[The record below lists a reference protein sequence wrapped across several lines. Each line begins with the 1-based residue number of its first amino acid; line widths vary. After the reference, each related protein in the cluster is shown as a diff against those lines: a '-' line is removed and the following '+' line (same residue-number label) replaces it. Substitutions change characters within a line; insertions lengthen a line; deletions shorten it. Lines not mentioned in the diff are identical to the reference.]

1 MPRLS
6 LLAACA
12 SLAALAACASPSGS
26 GQPTDVAGDGGAAAP
41 VVSSHASPLGL
52 YLAGQAALGE
62 GKGDVAASYFAQA
75 AHEDSDAAFLKD
87 SAFQAA
93 LFSGDV
99 RRAAQLAPATGEGSA
114 GAVELGQ
121 LTRAVEDLAE
131 DRGREA
137 QALLGGHPLTPPLDI
152 AGKLL
157 SPWTAAAA
165 GDWKTALA
173 APDNGGDHLVG
184 QIALLDQALLLENRH
199 ETDEA
204 DQAFRK
210 LLAISDGAG
219 LYTAAYGEFL
229 ERHGR
234 TPAAISLFQAGLK
247 TEPSNALLQDALTSA
262 QAGHAPPRAPTLQQG
277 AANALLPPAAFLL
290 AEKQPE
296 LGLDYL
302 RLALRLDPKRDEAWL
317 LIGDTL
323 SAGGQVDEAREAYA
337 EPQPGS
343 SAYVPARSR
352 LIATYDDSAKDAPT
366 ELALAEAT
374 AKAAPSDPD
383 AMELLADAL
392 RINSHYQ
399 ESAQVLDKLIAQ
411 LGPQASWSLYYMR
424 GVALDQAG
432 DWPGAERDLKQALAM
447 SPDEPDVLNYLGY
460 SWIDRGVD
468 LKDAKTMIE
477 KAVAAK
483 PDSGAIVDSLGWA
496 DYKLGLYTDAVEQL
510 ERATELEPADP
521 DINNHLGDAYWAVG
535 RKLEARFQW
544 EQVLSLGPSD
554 KLRAEVEAKLKE
566 GPDAGPRPA
575 IAEK

>member
-1 MPRLS
+1 MPRLR

-12 SLAALAACASPSGS
+12 CAAVLAACATQSPSGPETAS
-26 GQPTDVAGDGGAAAP
+26 QAAAP
-41 VVSSHASPLGL
+41 APPIINSQASPLGL
-52 YLAGQAALGE
+52 YLAGHAAMGQ
-62 GKGDVAASYFAQA
+62 GHGDMAASYFAQA
-75 AHEDSDAAFLKD
+75 AREDGAATLLKD

-93 LFSGDV
+93 LASGDV
-99 RRAAQLAPATGEGSA
+99 RRAADLAPAAGEGSA
-114 GAVELGQ
+114 AVVELGQ
-121 LTRAVEDLAE
+121 LTRAVEALAE
-131 DRGREA
+131 DRGRDA
-137 QALLGGHPLTPPLDI
+137 QVLIASHPLAPPLDA

-157 SPWTAAAA
+157 LPWAAAAA
-165 GDWKTALA
+165 GDWKTALT
-173 APDNGGDHLVG
+173 APENGGDHLVG
-184 QIALLDQALLLENRH
+184 QIALLDQALLFENRRQN
-199 ETDEA
+199 DEA

-210 LLAISDGAG
+210 LLTVSDGAG

-234 TPAAISLFQAGLK
+234 APAAIALYQSGLK
-247 TEPSNALLQDALTSA
+247 SEPSNALLQDGLARA

-277 AANALLPPAAFLL
+277 AASALLPPAAFLL

-302 RLALRLDPKRDEAWL
+302 RLVLRLDPKRDEAWL

-323 SAGGQVDEAREAYA
+323 SASGQVEAARAAYA
-337 EPQPGS
+337 SPQPGS
-343 SAYVPARSR
+343 SAYVASRVR
-352 LIATYDDSAKDAPT
+352 LIATYDDSQKDAPT
-366 ELALAEAT
+366 ELALAQET
-374 AKAAPSDPD
+374 AKAAPNDPD

-392 RINSHYQ
+392 RINARYK
-399 ESAQVLDKLIAQ
+399 ESAAVLDQLITQ
-411 LGPQASWSLYYMR
+411 LGPQASWALYYMR

-432 DWPGAERDLKQALAM
+432 DWPGAERDLKQALTI

-460 SWIDRGVD
+460 SWIDRGID
-468 LKDAKTMIE
+468 LKDAKVMIE

-496 DYKLGLYTDAVEQL
+496 DYKLGLYADAVEQL
-510 ERATELEPADP
+510 EHATELEPADP

-554 KLRAEVEAKLKE
+554 KLRDEVEGKLKT
-566 GPDAGPRPA
+566 GPAPA
-575 IAEK
+575 LRSTIAEK

>member
-6 LLAACA
+6 LLAAFA
-12 SLAALAACASPSGS
+12 SLAALAACASPPET
-26 GQPTDVAGDGGAAAP
+26 GQPTASQDAGPAAP
-41 VVSSHASPLGL
+41 AIDAQASPLGL

-93 LFSGDV
+93 LISGDV
-99 RRAAQLAPATGEGSA
+99 RRAAELAPATGEGSA

-131 DRGREA
+131 DRGRDA
-137 QALLGGHPLTPPLDI
+137 QALLAGHPLTPPLDT

-157 SPWTAAAA
+157 LPWAAAAA

-173 APDNGGDHLVG
+173 APDTGGDHLVG

-199 ETDEA
+199 QTGAA

-210 LLAISDGAG
+210 LLSISDGAG

-234 TPAAISLFQAGLK
+234 TRDAVSLYQSGLK
-247 TEPSNALLQDALTSA
+247 TEPSNALLQDALASA
-262 QAGHAPPRAPTLQQG
+262 QAGHPPPRAPTLQQG
-277 AANALLPPAAFLL
+277 AANALLPPAALML

-323 SAGGQVDEAREAYA
+323 SAGGQVDEARAAYA

-343 SAYVPARSR
+343 SAYVAARTR
-352 LIATYDDSAKDAPT
+352 LIATYDDSPKDAPT
-366 ELALAEAT
+366 ELALAQET

-392 RINSHYQ
+392 RINEHYQ

-411 LGPQASWSLYYMR
+411 LGPKASWSLYYMR

-432 DWPGAERDLKQALAM
+432 DWPAAERDLKQALAM

-554 KLRAEVEAKLKE
+554 KLRTEVEAKLKE
-566 GPDAGPRPA
+566 GPESGPRPA

>member
-399 ESAQVLDKLIAQ
+399 ELAQVLDKLIAQ

-483 PDSGAIVDSLGWA
+483 PNSGAIVNSLGWA

-554 KLRAEVEAKLKE
+554 KLRTEVEAKLKE

>member
-1 MPRLS
+1 
-6 LLAACA
+6 LLAL
-12 SLAALAACASPSGS
+12 S
-26 GQPTDVAGDGGAAAP
+26 DGG
-41 VVSSHASPLGL
+41 
-52 YLAGQAALGE
+52 
-62 GKGDVAASYFAQA
+62 
-75 AHEDSDAAFLKD
+75 
-87 SAFQAA
+87 
-93 LFSGDV
+93 
-99 RRAAQLAPATGEGSA
+99 
-114 GAVELGQ
+114 
-121 LTRAVEDLAE
+121 
-131 DRGREA
+131 
-137 QALLGGHPLTPPLDI
+137 
-152 AGKLL
+152 
-157 SPWTAAAA
+157 
-165 GDWKTALA
+165 
-173 APDNGGDHLVG
+173 
-184 QIALLDQALLLENRH
+184 
-199 ETDEA
+199 
-204 DQAFRK
+204 
-210 LLAISDGAG
+210 G

-229 ERHGR
+229 ERHDR
-234 TPAAISLFQAGLK
+234 APAAISLFQSGLK
-247 TEPSNALLQDALTSA
+247 TEPSNALLQDALANA
-262 QAGHAPPRAPTLQQG
+262 QAGHAPRAPTLQQG

-296 LGLDYL
+296 LGIDFL
-302 RLALRLDPKRDEAWL
+302 RLVLRLDPKRDEAWL

-323 SAGGQVDEAREAYA
+323 SAGGQVDEARAAYG

-343 SAYVPARSR
+343 PAYVVARSR
-352 LIATYDDSAKDAPT
+352 LIATYDDSPKNAPT
-366 ELALAEAT
+366 ELALAQET

-392 RINSHYQ
+392 RINEHYQ

-432 DWPGAERDLKQALAM
+432 DWPAAERDLKQALVM

-468 LKDAKTMIE
+468 LKDAKAMIE

-544 EQVLSLGPSD
+544 EQVLSLEPSD
-554 KLRAEVEAKLKE
+554 KLRAEVEAKLKA
-566 GPDAGPRPA
+566 GPDSGTPSA

>member
-1 MPRLS
+1 
-6 LLAACA
+6 
-12 SLAALAACASPSGS
+12 
-26 GQPTDVAGDGGAAAP
+26 
-41 VVSSHASPLGL
+41 
-52 YLAGQAALGE
+52 
-62 GKGDVAASYFAQA
+62 
-75 AHEDSDAAFLKD
+75 
-87 SAFQAA
+87 
-93 LFSGDV
+93 
-99 RRAAQLAPATGEGSA
+99 
-114 GAVELGQ
+114 
-121 LTRAVEDLAE
+121 
-131 DRGREA
+131 
-137 QALLGGHPLTPPLDI
+137 
-152 AGKLL
+152 
-157 SPWTAAAA
+157 AAA

-173 APDNGGDHLVG
+173 APDSGGDHLVG
-184 QIALLDQALLLENRH
+184 QIALLDQALLLENRRQ
-199 ETDEA
+199 TDEA

-234 TPAAISLFQAGLK
+234 APAAIALYQSGLK
-247 TEPSNALLQDALTSA
+247 SEPSNALLQDALARVQSGR
-262 QAGHAPPRAPTLQQG
+262 QPPRAPTLQQG

-302 RLALRLDPKRDEAWL
+302 RLVLRLDPKRDEAWL

-323 SAGGQVDEAREAYA
+323 SASGQVAAARAAYA
-337 EPQPGS
+337 APQPGS
-343 SAYVPARSR
+343 SAYVASRVR
-352 LIATYDDSAKDAPT
+352 LIATYDDSPKDAPT
-366 ELALAEAT
+366 ELALAQET
-374 AKAAPSDPD
+374 AKAAPNDPD

-392 RINSHYQ
+392 RINAHYK
-399 ESAQVLDKLIAQ
+399 ESAQVLDQLITQ
-411 LGPQASWSLYYMR
+411 LGPQASWALYYMR

-432 DWPGAERDLKQALAM
+432 DWPGAERDLKQALAI

-468 LKDAKTMIE
+468 LKAAKVMIE

-496 DYKLGLYTDAVEQL
+496 DYKLGQFADAVEQL
-510 ERATELEPADP
+510 EHATELEPADP

-544 EQVLSLGPSD
+544 EQVLSLDPSD
-554 KLRAEVEAKLKE
+554 KLRSEVEAKLKT
-566 GPDAGPRPA
+566 GPDPGPPST

>member
-1 MPRLS
+1 MSRIRLFAAFAS
-6 LLAACA
+6 VAVLAACV
-12 SLAALAACASPSGS
+12 SPSPG
-26 GQPTDVAGDGGAAAP
+26 GQSTASEDAGPAAP
-41 VVSSHASPLGL
+41 AVDGRASPLGL
-52 YLAGQAALGE
+52 YLAGQAALGQ
-62 GKGDVAASYFAQA
+62 GRGDVAASYFAQA
-75 AHEDSDAAFLKD
+75 AREDSDAAFLKD

-93 LFSGDV
+93 LASGDI
-99 RRAAQLAPATGEGSA
+99 RRAAALAPGPGEGSA
-114 GAVELGQ
+114 AAVELGR
-121 LTRAVEDLAE
+121 LTRATEALAE
-131 DRGREA
+131 DRGRDA
-137 QALLGGHPLTPPLDI
+137 YALISGHPLTPPLDT

-157 SPWTAAAA
+157 LPWTAAAA

-173 APDNGGDHLVG
+173 APDAGGDHLVG
-184 QIALLDQALLLENRH
+184 QIALLDQALLFENRH
-199 ETDEA
+199 QTDQA

-210 LLAISDGAG
+210 LLSVSDGAG

-229 ERHGR
+229 ERHRR
-234 TPAAISLFQAGLK
+234 TPAAVALYQAGLK
-247 TEPSNALLQDALTSA
+247 TEPTNGLLEDALERA
-262 QAGHAPPRAPTLQQG
+262 QAGHSPPHAPTLQQG

-290 AEKQPE
+290 AEKRPE

-302 RLALRLDPKRDEAWL
+302 RLVLRLDPQRDEAWL

-323 SAGGQVDEAREAYA
+323 SAGGQVDAARVAYA
-337 EPQPGS
+337 APRPGS
-343 SAYVPARSR
+343 SAFVAARTR
-352 LIATYDDSAKDAPT
+352 LIATYDDSPKNAPT
-366 ELALAEAT
+366 ELALAQDT
-374 AKAAPSDPD
+374 AKAMPDDPD

-392 RINSHYQ
+392 RINGHYR
-399 ESAQVLDKLIAQ
+399 ESAQVLDKLIAN
-411 LGPQASWSLYYMR
+411 LGPKASWTLFYMR

-432 DWPGAERDLKQALAM
+432 DWPGAERDLKQALSM

-468 LKDAKTMIE
+468 LKDAKVMIE

-496 DYKLGLYTDAVEQL
+496 DYKLGLYAEAVLQL

-544 EQVLSLGPSD
+544 EQVLSLAPSD
-554 KLRAEVEAKLKE
+554 KLRAEVEGKLKS
-566 GPDAGPRPA
+566 GPNSGPRST